1 MRRADRPRKHPLR
14 LGRGN
19 GYPDRL
25 RSVCLTQYHAAVRA
39 ARLSPVR
46 SGGWAGADRWS
57 AARRLTKYAAARPL
71 FALRAGRMAA
81 SGITRRGALRRRRLL
96 CARADGSLPKWWDP
110 AGGND
115 FGGNPAGGGKLY
127 SPCPT
132 GQLVRVR
139 SERAS
144 DAVSRRRMCLPCVS
158 PFTPCGLMRSEC
170 SRRAS
175 DKEDHTDADR
185 SVLLV
190 HDCLR
195 SARLTQ
201 YHAAECACRACLL
214 SRRAGSCALSAV
226 GERQTRKI
234 TPTQTGVYSLYMTV
248 CGACV

>member
-1 MRRADRPRKHPLR
+1 MSSSFRNVIGTRAPSHMRRADRPRKHLSAPRKGKRISRPLAER
-14 LGRGN
+14 VSDAVSRRRMCLPCVSPFTPCGSLRSKCSRRASDKEDHTDA
-19 GYPDRL
+19 DRSVLLVHDCL

-115 FGGNPAGGGKLY
+115 FGGNPTGGGKLY

-132 GQLVRVR
+132 G
-139 SERAS
+139 
-144 DAVSRRRMCLPCVS
+144 
-158 PFTPCGLMRSEC
+158 
-170 SRRAS
+170 
-175 DKEDHTDADR
+175 
-185 SVLLV
+185 
-190 HDCLR
+190 
-195 SARLTQ
+195 
-201 YHAAECACRACLL
+201 
-214 SRRAGSCALSAV
+214 
-226 GERQTRKI
+226 
-234 TPTQTGVYSLYMTV
+234 
-248 CGACV
+248 

>member
-1 MRRADRPRKHPLR
+1 MLSGLAPRVICVGQNARESISPR

-46 SGGWAGADRWS
+46 SGGRAGADRGS

-81 SGITRRGALRRRRLL
+81 SGITQRGASRRRRLL
-96 CARADGSLPKWWDP
+96 CARADGSLPKWWGP

-115 FGGNPAGGGKLY
+115 FGGNPTGGGGSYILPVPRG
-127 SPCPT
+127 S
-132 GQLVRVR
+132 LSEFDR
-139 SERAS
+139 SVCLTQYHAAECACRAGLFS
-144 DAVSRRRMCLPCVS
+144 
-158 PFTPCGLMRSEC
+158 PCGLMRSEC

-195 SARLTQ
+195 SVCLTQ
-201 YHAAECACRACLL
+201 YHAAQCT
-214 SRRAGSCALSAV
+214 
-226 GERQTRKI
+226 QI
-234 TPTQTGVYSLYMTV
+234 TLPLTTTMGYDS
-248 CGACV
+248 

>member
-1 MRRADRPRKHPLR
+1 MLSGLAPRVICVGQTARESISPR

-25 RSVCLTQYHAAVRA
+25 RSVCLTQYHAAECACRAGLFSPCGLMRSECSRRASDKEDHTDADRSVLLVHDCLRCVCLTQYHAAVRA
-39 ARLSPVR
+39 TRLSPVR

-132 GQLVRVR
+132 G
-139 SERAS
+139 
-144 DAVSRRRMCLPCVS
+144 
-158 PFTPCGLMRSEC
+158 
-170 SRRAS
+170 
-175 DKEDHTDADR
+175 
-185 SVLLV
+185 
-190 HDCLR
+190 
-195 SARLTQ
+195 
-201 YHAAECACRACLL
+201 
-214 SRRAGSCALSAV
+214 
-226 GERQTRKI
+226 
-234 TPTQTGVYSLYMTV
+234 
-248 CGACV
+248 